1 MADTISLCFNNAEI
15 MLDCIYEDYES
26 EIENFFD
33 NGHESKVYRW
43 KFKRWVNTYQNY
55 LNDLKLCKE
64 VECSLIFLSIK
75 ESFELDSKIIK
86 VSTKHIKSSKKHII
100 LFKDIL
106 NNLNNPDK
114 KHFQLIE
121 VASFFFTH
129 F

>member
-55 LNDLKLCKE
+55 LNDLK
-64 VECSLIFLSIK
+64 FLSNTS
-75 ESFELDSKIIK
+75 EYRF
-86 VSTKHIKSSKKHII
+86 II
-100 LFKDIL
+100 LTSF
-106 NNLNNPDK
+106 NPS
-114 KHFQLIE
+114 
-121 VASFFFTH
+121 SFI
-129 F
+129 

>member
-33 NGHESKVYRW
+33 NGHESKVYRG

-86 VSTKHIKSSKKHII
+86 GFYETY
-100 LFKDIL
+100 
-106 NNLNNPDK
+106 
-114 KHFQLIE
+114 
-121 VASFFFTH
+121 
-129 F
+129 